1 MNLQTKLSSLLF
13 VILGLLA
20 TGSATILR
28 EELSRS
34 AGAQGEQLAVLAE
47 RLHEADGQT
56 RALLAAR
63 SMRALIDA
71 ELGEVSARAEI
82 SASSPLASEA
92 LQGRN
97 PEVIKQVNA
106 WLESSRGPLRFHR
119 LLDARGYVV
128 SSQPENPSDAMRNF
142 SLLDPPS
149 VQTSVPL
156 QALMNAVLDG
166 RAVASIETFSTDL
179 LTFLTLEAAGKRQA
193 TSDAVLLLLAIHPVT
208 GSDGKVLGAVASGL
222 DLTTDERM
230 FARWRT
236 NHEDSGMSLALLN
249 GPRRVQVQGSALEK
263 GSTLDEGR
271 WKVLSTQEEVS
282 EMLSGAQ
289 VARVALRSE
298 SGQTVGALEVQLPP
312 PLLSSSAR
320 EMAQLDGQRHEQLFQ
335 HGLGLMGMLGV
346 LTLAIGIL
354 VSRSLLAPL
363 RKLAKKAESASAG
376 KLDTSF
382 AELLGTDEVGSLAR
396 SFDRMRVS
404 VRKLLERHSSEAG
417 RES

>member
-1 MNLQTKLSSLLF
+1 
-13 VILGLLA
+13 
-20 TGSATILR
+20 
-28 EELSRS
+28 
-34 AGAQGEQLAVLAE
+34 
-47 RLHEADGQT
+47 
-56 RALLAAR
+56 
-63 SMRALIDA
+63 
-71 ELGEVSARAEI
+71 
-82 SASSPLASEA
+82 
-92 LQGRN
+92 
-97 PEVIKQVNA
+97 
-106 WLESSRGPLRFHR
+106 
-119 LLDARGYVV
+119 
-128 SSQPENPSDAMRNF
+128 
-142 SLLDPPS
+142 
-149 VQTSVPL
+149 
-156 QALMNAVLDG
+156 
-166 RAVASIETFSTDL
+166 
-179 LTFLTLEAAGKRQA
+179 
-193 TSDAVLLLLAIHPVT
+193 
-208 GSDGKVLGAVASGL
+208 
-222 DLTTDERM
+222 
-230 FARWRT
+230 
-236 NHEDSGMSLALLN
+236 
-249 GPRRVQVQGSALEK
+249 
-263 GSTLDEGR
+263 
-271 WKVLSTQEEVS
+271 
-282 EMLSGAQ
+282 MLSGAQ